1 MRDAFGEKVSI
12 AVKFV
17 RAPGTVTVQPLVYS
31 LDVLEP
37 GRASR
42 APGERML
49 LKGYHDVRR
58 CACGTAGGLYADSP
72 ATRVVKPA
80 SGVVDRGL

>member
-17 RAPGTVTVQPLVYS
+17 RAPGTVTVQPLLYS

-37 GRASR
+37 ERERTLR
-42 APGERML
+42 APGERMP
-49 LKGYHDVRR
+49 LKGYHDVRG
-58 CACGTAGGLYADSP
+58 CACGTAG
-72 ATRVVKPA
+72 
-80 SGVVDRGL
+80 